1 MKMTQSLAYVIL
13 PNELIGKGHEVLLHE
28 LNDLRYLFSV
38 LEYFRNIQTLSYLLA
53 VTIYVSAKIVGDV
66 IFPPGLRTYYSA

>member
-28 LNDLRYLFSV
+28 LNGLRYL
-38 LEYFRNIQTLSYLLA
+38 IQMFKGIIELSKK
-53 VTIYVSAKIVGDV
+53 VS
-66 IFPPGLRTYYSA
+66 FPTRTYNHPLLPHITSFWLLI